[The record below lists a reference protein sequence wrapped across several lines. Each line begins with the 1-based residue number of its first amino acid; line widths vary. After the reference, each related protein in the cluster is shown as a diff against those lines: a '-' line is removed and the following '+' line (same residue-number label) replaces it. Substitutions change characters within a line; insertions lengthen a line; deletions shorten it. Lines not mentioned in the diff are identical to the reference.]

1 LERKQRNAKSYK
13 IKKKHVD
20 YVLKLLK
27 KNPTWSVQLL
37 WNSTKLKFT
46 DFNITRRHL
55 GQVIRDN
62 NITRKRTTTR
72 HFPETRYGKKIDLK
86 KEMNKFYSIVDKYS
100 ITNII
105 SIDETSIYAEMT
117 SNYSRC
123 ELGKRCIKKTKNN
136 KVFIK
141 YTLVCAINS
150 KGVVGWTL
158 YKDGGMTSQRMI
170 EFINKFISQKFKNNL
185 IIMDNGGSHKS
196 KKIKEKL
203 NETGNSLQYSVPYK
217 PKTNAIESWFNQFKY
232 YFKLNSNVYDYD
244 KLNSRV
250 RKIIKAIPTKHYLN
264 YMKYAYVQKNHRKF
278 IIKESSRRRKIKT
291 YKK

>member
-1 LERKQRNAKSYK
+1 MLKKQR
-13 IKKKHVD
+13 I
-20 YVLKLLK
+20 
-27 KNPTWSVQLL
+27 
-37 WNSTKLKFT
+37 
-46 DFNITRRHL
+46 
-55 GQVIRDN
+55 IR
-62 NITRKRTTTR
+62 
-72 HFPETRYGKKIDLK
+72 FL
-86 KEMNKFYSIVDKYS
+86 
-100 ITNII
+100 
-105 SIDETSIYAEMT
+105 
-117 SNYSRC
+117 
-123 ELGKRCIKKTKNN
+123 
-136 KVFIK
+136 IK

-170 EFINKFISQKFKNNL
+170 EFINKYISQKFKNNL

-203 NETGNSLQYSVPYK
+203 NETGNTLQYSVPYK

-232 YFKLNSNVYDYD
+232 YFKLNSNVYDYK

-264 YMKYAYVQKNHRKF
+264 YMKYAYVQKNNRKF